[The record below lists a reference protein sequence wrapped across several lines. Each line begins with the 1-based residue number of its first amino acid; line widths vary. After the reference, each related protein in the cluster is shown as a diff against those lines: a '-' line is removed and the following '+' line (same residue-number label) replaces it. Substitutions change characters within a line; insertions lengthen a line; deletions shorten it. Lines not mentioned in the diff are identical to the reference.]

1 MNQEIE
7 ALSLN
12 CCECPVDIMA
22 VDVLC
27 DNTLVLTVEN
37 VGTELCINLTLE
49 DTVALRDY
57 LDKVLSV

>member
-12 CCECPVDIMA
+12 CCERPEDTMV
-22 VDVLC
+22 VDVMC
-27 DNTLVLTVEN
+27 DNTLMLTAEN
-37 VGTELCINLTLE
+37 VDIELCINLTLA
-49 DTVALRDY
+49 DTIALRDY